1 MVDPYGRW
9 DEPGRKPPYAGLPSF
24 AALPWTEDPANLA
37 GVDVAV
43 IGAPFD
49 ALSSDRPGSR
59 EGPRAIRV
67 ASRPLGPEVGT
78 GVDPSER
85 LRMVD
90 FGDAP
95 VVPFEPDRSRE
106 AIEATVA
113 AVVAAGTI
121 PLVLGGD
128 HSITLPS
135 ASACANVHGPLGLLH
150 FDSHTDTAP
159 ETYLHTDNHGTMMRA
174 LITEGHIDPSRYVQV
189 GLRGSWPDPDVFAWQ
204 EEIGITAF
212 TAEEVRT
219 RGIDDMIR
227 EAIGIVGGGAAYLS
241 VDIDVLDPAF
251 ANPTGTPEPGGLE
264 PRELLAAVRVTSEEL
279 RFVGLDIVEVVPG
292 GWGTADVA
300 ALTAAGVAGAAV
312 TGIAAARDRG

>member
-1 MVDPYGRW
+1 
-9 DEPGRKPPYAGLPSF
+9 
-24 AALPWTEDPANLA
+24 
-37 GVDVAV
+37 
-43 IGAPFD
+43 
-49 ALSSDRPGSR
+49 
-59 EGPRAIRV
+59 
-67 ASRPLGPEVGT
+67 
-78 GVDPSER
+78 
-85 LRMVD
+85 MVD

-95 VVPFEPDRSRE
+95 VVPFESERSRT

-113 AVVAAGTI
+113 AAVAAGAI

-135 ASACANVHGPLGLLH
+135 ARACAEAHGPLGLLH

-174 LITEGHIDPSRYVQV
+174 LVTEGYVDPTRYVQV
-189 GLRGSWPDPDVFAWQ
+189 GLRGTWPDPEVFAWQ
-204 EEIGITAF
+204 EDVGIAHF
-212 TAEEVRT
+212 TAEDVRT
-219 RGIDDMIR
+219 RGIDDVIR
-227 EAIGIVGGGAAYLS
+227 EAIGLVGAAAAYLT

-264 PRELLAAVRVTSEEL
+264 PRELLAAVRTASEDL
-279 RFVGLDIVEVVPG
+279 AFVGLDIVEVVPG

-312 TGIAAARDRG
+312 TGIAAARGRG

>member
-1 MVDPYGRW
+1 MLDPYGRW
-9 DEPGRKPPYAGLPSF
+9 TEPARKPPYAGLPSF
-24 AALPWTEDPANLA
+24 AALPWTEDQADLEGA
-37 GVDVAV
+37 DVAV
-43 IGAPFD
+43 IGAAFD

-59 EGPRAIRV
+59 DGPRAIRV

-85 LRMVD
+85 LRVVD

-95 VVPFEPDRSRE
+95 VVPFEPERSRE

-113 AVVAAGTI
+113 AAVAAGAI

-135 ASACANVHGPLGLLH
+135 ARACATTHGPLGLLH

-174 LITEGHIDPSRYVQV
+174 LVTDGQVEPARYVQV
-189 GLRGSWPDPDVFAWQ
+189 GLRGSWPDPEVFAWQ
-204 EEIGITAF
+204 DEAGITAF
-212 TAEEVRT
+212 TAEDVRI
-219 RGIDDMIR
+219 RGVDDVIR
-227 EAIGIVGGGAAYLS
+227 EAIGIVGAGPAYLS

-264 PRELLAAVRVTSEEL
+264 PRELLAAVRVASEEL
-279 RFVGLDIVEVVPG
+279 TFVGLDIVEVVPG

-300 ALTAAGVAGAAV
+300 ALTAAGVAGAAL

>member
-1 MVDPYGRW
+1 MVDPYARW
-9 DEPGRKPPYAGLPSF
+9 AEPGRKPPYAGLPSF
-24 AALPWTEDPANLA
+24 AALPWTEDPADLEEM
-37 GVDVAV
+37 DVAV

-49 ALSSDRPGSR
+49 ALASDRPGSR
-59 EGPRAIRV
+59 DGPRAIRV

-106 AIEATVA
+106 AIAATVA
-113 AVVAAGTI
+113 AAVAAGAI

-128 HSITLPS
+128 HSITHPS
-135 ASACANVHGPLGLLH
+135 ARACAEAHGPLGLLH

-174 LITEGHIDPSRYVQV
+174 LVVDRYVDPARYVQV

-204 EEIGITAF
+204 EEVGITAF
-212 TAEEVRT
+212 TAEDVRT
-219 RGIDDMIR
+219 RGIDDVIR
-227 EAIGIVGGGAAYLS
+227 EAIGAVGDGPAYLS
-241 VDIDVLDPAF
+241 VDIDVLDPGF

-264 PRELLAAVRVTSEEL
+264 PRELLAAVRAASQDL
-279 RFVGLDIVEVVPG
+279 ALVGLDIVEVVPG

-312 TGIAAARDRG
+312 TGIAAARDRD